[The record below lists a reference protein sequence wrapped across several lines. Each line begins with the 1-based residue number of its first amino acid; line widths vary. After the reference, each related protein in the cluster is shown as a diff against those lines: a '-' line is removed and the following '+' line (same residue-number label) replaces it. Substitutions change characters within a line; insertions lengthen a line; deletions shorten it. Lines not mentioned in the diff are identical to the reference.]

1 MTDTIKRAIEV
12 ACEKEKEE
20 LKDREWTY
28 FFFYS
33 GIDTD
38 DVAIRDQL
46 YTEVSKCIR
55 QFLTRKESNNSS
67 LQMDMGYSSD
77 DLCKTIHPQDSIW
90 LQTSF
95 DSELTDV
102 PTDKYKP
109 VYNIAIGQEVGDA
122 LYYLKEDVPLKTM
135 HIVAF
140 SWIGE
145 APQLSGCNINSIDK
159 LIERALTS

>member
-55 QFLTRKESNNSS
+55 QFLTQKEANNSS

-77 DLCKTIHPQDSIW
+77 DLHEAMHPHDSNW
-90 LQTSF
+90 LQSLC
-95 DSELTDV
+95 DGELSSI

-109 VYNIAIGQEVGDA
+109 IYNIAIGQEVGDA
-122 LYYLKEDVPLKTM
+122 LYYLKEDVPLNTM
-135 HIVAF
+135 HIVSF